1 MKIITLFIVA
11 LPLIVLTA
19 ASCDR
24 AHLKENIDSFFT
36 SSIQKAKGIS
46 MFHSAKISQNNQ
58 VLSSI
63 EATAWSNI
71 TGFYKPFRIDSIDVE
86 ACTVASFVIVNENGR
101 SGSKE
106 PGLMSVR
113 IKTEDNSKTVKEL
126 EILNVLKGSHAFF
139 VPGSFPST
147 APEMW
152 SRSQAGSFSREELIR
167 RANTYPSGI
176 QAGDGSNIPAGQTCP
191 RIENGVQTTTNC
203 NKGLNRFKQPV
214 TNRRWVAD
222 TLTGVVLGEFYFDKV
237 AAKGANYGLWLNEY
251 FKIDNGK
258 LMGIQACMKEL
269 PGKFVDVWKA

>member
-1 MKIITLFIVA
+1 MRIIARFMAA
-11 LPLIVLTA
+11 LPSIVLTA
-19 ASCDR
+19 AICDR
-24 AHLKENIDSFFT
+24 THLKENMDTFFT
-36 SSIQKAKGIS
+36 SSIQKTKAVS
-46 MFHSAKISQNNQ
+46 NFHSAKISQNNQ
-58 VLSSI
+58 ILSSI

-86 ACTVASFVIVNENGR
+86 ACTIASFVIVNERGS
-101 SGSKE
+101 SGSKD

-113 IKTEDNSKTVKEL
+113 MKTEDNSQTVKEL

-152 SRSQAGSFSREELIR
+152 SRPQAGRVSREELIR

-176 QAGDGSNIPAGQTCP
+176 QAGDGSSIPAGQTCP
-191 RIENGVQTTTNC
+191 RIENGVQTTANC

-237 AAKGANYGLWLNEY
+237 AAKGLNYGLWLNEY
-251 FKIDNGK
+251 FKIDDGK
-258 LMGIQACMKEL
+258 LIGIQACMKEL
-269 PGKFVDVWKA
+269 PGRFVDVWKV